1 MCCSANTA
9 VSSLCDPGRAL
20 PACCPWAVGFREALG
35 SGVLAVLVVLAVP
48 QLTSFT
54 APLPALQVTHGLLCA
69 PTSRRQVPTHSAHS
83 WHSRLCRAGAKP
95 CTCRSS
101 KAGGTPGAPRALSWS
116 GGQDGPGWPRVPMG
130 ISPGQEQLSSASRAT
145 VELARPAGCHRGQ
158 PVICRPSCLPGA
170 MSPFPYV
177 GMGVIAA
184 YGETLH
190 F

>member
-1 MCCSANTA
+1 MVCCSANTA

-20 PACCPWAVGFREALG
+20 PARCPWAVGFGEALG

-101 KAGGTPGAPRALSWS
+101 KAGGHQEHPGLCHGLVARTARGGHVCPWGFPRGRSSSALPPVPRWSW
-116 GGQDGPGWPRVPMG
+116 
-130 ISPGQEQLSSASRAT
+130 PGQPVVTAGSLSSA
-145 VELARPAGCHRGQ
+145 V
-158 PVICRPSCLPGA
+158 PVAFLVQCRPSL
-170 MSPFPYV
+170 
-177 GMGVIAA
+177 
-184 YGETLH
+184 TLAWV
-190 F
+190 